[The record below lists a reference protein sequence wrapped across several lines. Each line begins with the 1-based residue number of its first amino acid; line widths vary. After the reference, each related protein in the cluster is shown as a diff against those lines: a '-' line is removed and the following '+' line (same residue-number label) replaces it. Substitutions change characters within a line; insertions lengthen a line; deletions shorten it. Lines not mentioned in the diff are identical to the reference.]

1 MHLTRRFGSGLVAVV
16 AATLLACGGSAPGA
30 TASSSASLGAPAPAY
45 LALGDSVAFGFNPL
59 LIPPKTP
66 NFFVG
71 YPTFLGEIVDTPMVN
86 GACPGQTSSGFLS
99 FPPVGSDNGCFTFR
113 SQFDLHV
120 EYDGTQVAFAEQ
132 FLMGHQRTWLVT
144 LQLGAN
150 DLFLLQHQC
159 NDSCNDSCKSA
170 PDPAACVAACV
181 PNCVASGL
189 ATLLPQLGANLGT
202 AVADLRGAR
211 YTGQIILA
219 NYYSPFTDQNSR
231 QAVQAMNTVIAQA
244 GAAFSLPT
252 ADVFSAFD
260 EHTSGPPGFDACAAG
275 LLIPLPTGGCD
286 VHPTQAGAEL
296 IAETIA
302 PLVVPRTK

>member
-1 MHLTRRFGSGLVAVV
+1 MRLNRKLGSAIIAVV
-16 AATLLACGGSAPGA
+16 GAVTLVACGGSAPSG
-30 TASSSASLGAPAPAY
+30 TAASSASLGAPAPAY
-45 LALGDSVAFGFNPL
+45 LALGDSVTFGFNPL
-59 LIPPKTP
+59 LVPPKTP

-99 FPPVGSDNGCFTFR
+99 LPPAGSDNGCFTFR

-132 FLMGHQRTWLVT
+132 FLASHARTWLVT

-150 DLFLLQHQC
+150 DLFLLQGRC
-159 NDSCNDSCKSA
+159 NS
-170 PDPAACVAACV
+170 DPTCIQGMLPQVL
-181 PNCVASGL
+181 SQL
-189 ATLLPQLGANLGT
+189 ATNLGE
-202 AVADLRGAR
+202 AIAALRSPPPVGAG
-211 YTGQIILA
+211 YSGQIIMP
-219 NYYSPFTDQNSR
+219 NYYSPSVDPNFR
-231 QAVQAMNTVIAQA
+231 AAVEAMNSTIAA
-244 GAAFSLPT
+244 TAAAVGAKT

-260 EHTSGPPGFDACAAG
+260 MASAPSLDACAAG
-275 LLIPLPTGGCD
+275 LLIPLPGGGCD

-302 PLVVPRTK
+302 PVVVPRTK